1 MYGLISSHKNDN
13 PTRRVTSG
21 CNTAVESLPIFVE
34 KVLYDI
40 ASNLPSTIKDT
51 GHILDI
57 IGEINN
63 SNLATNSTVV
73 GFDIVN
79 MFPSTDKKSGLK
91 LVQHILVLRDSK
103 FPPTSCVTEAL
114 ELC

>member
-40 ASNLPSTIKDT
+40 ASNLPSRIKET
-51 GHILDI
+51 GHMLDILD
-57 IGEINN
+57 EITN
-63 SNLATNSTVV
+63 SNLPTNTCW
-73 GFDIVN
+73 F
-79 MFPSTDKKSGLK
+79 
-91 LVQHILVLRDSK
+91 
-103 FPPTSCVTEAL
+103 
-114 ELC
+114 

>member
-1 MYGLISSHKNDN
+1 M
-13 PTRRVTSG
+13 
-21 CNTAVESLPIFVE
+21 E

-51 GHILDI
+51 GHMLDI
-57 IGEINN
+57 IDKINN
-63 SNLATNSTVV
+63 SSLATNSIVV

-79 MFPSTDKKSGLK
+79 MFPSIDKKSGLK
-91 LVQHILVLRDSK
+91 SIHDILVLRDSK
-103 FPPTSCVTEAL
+103 LPPTSCVIEAF